1 MVTNKMTTYNLY
13 IGCSVPVN
21 YPNYEAAMIKVA
33 QAFNMDLVYMEGV
46 GCCGSPNL
54 RAMDH
59 RGWITVNARTLAIAD
74 KTGYDIVTPCNGCFG
89 SLKDVHHHLMHD
101 AEERAKVNEILK
113 KEGLEFKGN
122 AKPRHFAE
130 ALYHDIGIEEI
141 KKKITKPLDGVGIA
155 IHYGCHLLRPDDV
168 TEFKPEYLQ
177 ELVEVTG
184 ASVIDYPLWKQCCG
198 ATVLPVD
205 EDIAIRLARD
215 KVKSMKEAGAAF
227 ATVVCPACG
236 NQLDLQQLGLKESY
250 GEVYNLP
257 VLVYP
262 QILGLA
268 IGLNEEE
275 VGLGMNRVPADPILD
290 HLSG

>member
-1 MVTNKMTTYNLY
+1 MATYNLY

-33 QAFNMDLVYMEGV
+33 QAFDMDLVYMEGV
-46 GCCGSPNL
+46 ACCGSPNL
-54 RAMDH
+54 RAIDH
-59 RGWITVNARTLAIAD
+59 AGWVTVNARTLAIAD
-74 KTGYDIVTPCNGCFG
+74 KTGYDILTPCNGCFG
-89 SLKDVHHHLMHD
+89 SLKDVHHFLMHHE
-101 AEERAKVNEILK
+101 EEREKINKILK
-113 KEGLEFKGN
+113 KEGLEFKGI

-155 IHYGCHLLRPDDV
+155 IHYGCHVLRPEDV

-177 ELVEVTG
+177 ELVKVTG
-184 ASVIDYPLWKQCCG
+184 ASVVDYPLWKQCCG

-215 KVKSMKEAGAAF
+215 KVKSMKEAGAVF
-227 ATVVCPACG
+227 ATVICPACG

>member
-1 MVTNKMTTYNLY
+1 MTTYNLY

-33 QAFNMDLVYMEGV
+33 QTYDMELVYMEGV
-46 GCCGSPNL
+46 ACCGSPNL
-54 RAMDH
+54 RALDH
-59 RGWITVNARTLAIAD
+59 DGWITVNARTLAIGD

-101 AEERAKVNEILK
+101 EEERDKVNKILK
-113 KEGLEFKGN
+113 KEGLEFKGI
-122 AKPRHFAE
+122 AKPRHFVE
-130 ALYHDIGIEEI
+130 ALYNDIGIDEI

-155 IHYGCHLLRPDDV
+155 IHYGCHLLRPVDV

-177 ELVEVTG
+177 ELVEATG
-184 ASVIDYPLWKQCCG
+184 ATVIEYPLWKQCCG

-215 KVKSMKEAGAAF
+215 KIKSMKESGAAF

-268 IGLNEEE
+268 LGLDEEE